1 MKVKQVVN
9 TKFYS
14 CYTGWNSLQFTD
26 EAGNDIEIQM
36 TDDDFLS
43 IEKSIKNKAD
53 RIRSDRAEEA
63 AKLVEEK
70 SEDE

>member
-1 MKVKQVVN
+1 MKVKQVVS

-36 TDDDFLS
+36 TCDDFLS

-63 AKLVEEK
+63 ARLVEEK
-70 SEDE
+70 VEDE

>member
-26 EAGNDIEIQM
+26 EAGNEVEIQM
-36 TDDDFLS
+36 TDDNYLALADTVN
-43 IEKSIKNKAD
+43 NKAN
-53 RIRSDRAEEA
+53 RIRKERAEEA
-63 AKLVEEK
+63 AKLAKEN